1 MSNKI
6 ILRQPAKNLRRQ
18 PAKNLRRQPLLKI
31 QPARTV
37 STVGE
42 VVGGT
47 AAECVAVCC
56 CCPLTLADFLLLT
69 IYKIPM
75 GLYRKMLRKRRRRRV
90 IKEGLL
96 QLQPKERK
104 CSCGCCEDVNGVP
117 RIYPMC
123 INDASDIKRLHS
135 SESDNDDDDKD
146 AMALEKEMWERF
158 YSTGFWR
165 SSSRREST
173 QIVSGNFQL
182 QLIQLPQTS
191 THVVSA

>member
-6 ILRQPAKNLRRQ
+6 ILRQPAKNHRRQ
-18 PAKNLRRQPLLKI
+18 ALLHS
-31 QPARTV
+31 RTA

-69 IYKIPM
+69 IYKIPV

-96 QLQPKERK
+96 QLEQKQRK
-104 CSCGCCEDVNGVP
+104 CSCGCCEMLMVFLV
-117 RIYPMC
+117 Y
-123 INDASDIKRLHS
+123 
-135 SESDNDDDDKD
+135 
-146 AMALEKEMWERF
+146 
-158 YSTGFWR
+158 
-165 SSSRREST
+165 
-173 QIVSGNFQL
+173 
-182 QLIQLPQTS
+182 IQC
-191 THVVSA
+191 V

>member
-6 ILRQPAKNLRRQ
+6 ILRQPAKNH
-18 PAKNLRRQPLLKI
+18 RRQPLLHS
-31 QPARTV
+31 RTA

-69 IYKIPM
+69 IYKIPV

-96 QLQPKERK
+96 QLEQKQRK

-123 INDASDIKRLHS
+123 INDASDIKRLQYS
-135 SESDNDDDDKD
+135 SESDNDDDED
-146 AMALEKEMWERF
+146 AIALEKEMWERF
-158 YSTGFWR
+158 YSAGFWR
-165 SSSRREST
+165 SSSRRETT
-173 QIVSGNFQL
+173 QTVVSGNFQL

-191 THVVSA
+191 STQVVGV

>member
-6 ILRQPAKNLRRQ
+6 ILRQP
-18 PAKNLRRQPLLKI
+18 PSTHRRQPLLQI
-31 QPARTV
+31 QSSKTA
-37 STVGE
+37 SSVGE

-47 AAECVAVCC
+47 AAECIAVCC
-56 CCPLTLADFLLLT
+56 CCPLSLADFLLFT
-69 IYKIPM
+69 IYKIPV
-75 GLYRKMLRKRRRRRV
+75 GLCRKLLRKRRRRRV

-96 QLQPKERK
+96 QPKQRK

-123 INDASDIKRLHS
+123 INDASDIKRVHS
-135 SESDNDDDDKD
+135 SESENNDDDDDDKD

-158 YSTGFWR
+158 YSAGFWR
-165 SSSRREST
+165 SSSRRESST
-173 QIVSGNFQL
+173 QNVSGNFQL

-191 THVVSA
+191 TTNVVGV